1 MKLKF
6 PQATASRRSFIRQA
20 ACSGM
25 LLTAMGT
32 TAPLALAADDFP
44 KAPIKVVVTYPP
56 GGGTD
61 VLARIIG
68 PTLAKN
74 LGQPVV
80 IENRGGA
87 GGSIGSSAAARS
99 ASDGYT
105 MLFMSLIPHTA
116 VQGLYAS
123 LNYDPI
129 KDFTAVSRAVTLPY
143 VIVVNANVPVKDLD
157 QLIETAKAKPGD
169 LRFESA
175 GVGSSTHLIGE
186 LFKNTFEVDI
196 THVPYKGGGPG
207 LVALLGGEEVQVA
220 FENLAAMLPHIQS
233 GKLRALAVTSAKRS
247 PQLPD
252 VPTVAELGTKDFIV
266 TGDFGYL
273 VPADTPKNVVAK
285 LNDALAKTLAD
296 PEIVQQIR
304 QSGAEAQ
311 SSTPEEFEQDL
322 RAESEK
328 WLDVIKR
335 AGIKA
340 N

>member
-1 MKLKF
+1 MKRNIQQ
-6 PQATASRRSFIRQA
+6 PTAFRRNFMRRA
-20 ACSGM
+20 AFSGIM
-25 LLTAMGT
+25 LAAMASS
-32 TAPLALAADDFP
+32 APASLAADDFP
-44 KAPIKVVVTYPP
+44 KAPVKVIVTYPP

-68 PTLAKN
+68 PALAKN

-99 ASDGYT
+99 PKDGYT

-129 KDFTAVSRAVTLPY
+129 SDFSGVSRAVTLPY
-143 VIVVNANVPVKDLD
+143 VIVANSSLPVNNLNE
-157 QLIETAKAKPGD
+157 LIEMAKSKPGS

-175 GVGSSTHLIGE
+175 GIGSSTHLIGE
-186 LFKNTFEVDI
+186 LFKNTFKVDI

-233 GKLRALAVTSAKRS
+233 GKLKALAVTSKTRS

-252 VPTVAELGTKDFIV
+252 VPTVAELGTEDFVV

-273 VPADTPKNVVAK
+273 VPAGTPKEVIAK
-285 LNDALAKTLAD
+285 LNSALVKTMAD
-296 PEIVQQIR
+296 PEIIAQIR

-311 SSTPEEFEQDL
+311 SSTPEELDRDL
-322 RAESEK
+322 RNESSK
-328 WLDVIKR
+328 WLEVIKGT
-335 AGIKA
+335 GIKA